1 VSAVS
6 MIRTLRGACLA
17 ALLVVAAL
25 VVAALVVAALVVAA
39 LVVPRSS
46 CRARR
51 AALVVP
57 RSSCRAR
64 RAALVVPSAAR
75 GDVDLSNHRNAH
87 LPPFAGAFFFVPL
100 RTRSRRVSKN
110 SGVSSPRSS
119 LLMAESSC

>member
-1 VSAVS
+1 MSAVS

-25 VVAALVVAALVVAA
+25 VVAALVVAALVV
-39 LVVPRSS
+39 
-46 CRARR
+46 
-51 AALVVP
+51 
-57 RSSCRAR
+57 
-64 RAALVVPSAAR
+64 AALVVPSAAR